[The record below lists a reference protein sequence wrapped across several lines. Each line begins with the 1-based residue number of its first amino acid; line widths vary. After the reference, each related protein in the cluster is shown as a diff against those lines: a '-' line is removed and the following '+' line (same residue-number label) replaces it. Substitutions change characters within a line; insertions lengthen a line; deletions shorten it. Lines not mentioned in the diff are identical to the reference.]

1 VKANCISIN
10 ASMAKNLFTR
20 GFILAKRHE
29 RGQPITTAYIRANLR
44 VSKATAKRDMKRLRR
59 LVPL

>member
-1 VKANCISIN
+1 LIN